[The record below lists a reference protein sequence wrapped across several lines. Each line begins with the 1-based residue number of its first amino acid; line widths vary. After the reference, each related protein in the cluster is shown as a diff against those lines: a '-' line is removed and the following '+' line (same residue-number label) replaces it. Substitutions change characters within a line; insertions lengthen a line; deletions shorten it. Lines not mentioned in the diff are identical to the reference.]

1 MSVRPEC
8 TAAMDFPANDLP
20 EKGCRLMVKGFLRQ
34 CKEGSESGYDMKASP
49 PETREQYGE
58 ELEVMCRKF
67 QRAAKMVSKLVALRQ
82 RITCSAVQE
91 SSTPTGMVFL
101 GLIVDDI
108 YDGHELVAA
117 AETKE
122 TKEVKTEAA
131 KEEEDEEK
139 ESAPTKPKA
148 PTKAPAKP
156 LPQLM
161 EEEVIPSLKAILEAQ
176 DDISELELSFQDN
189 RLEGYFLKK
198 DYPYSFWAFFPDGV
212 LTGPKGF
219 SLSSYGSVVSTV
231 EPFLV
236 DEKKITA
243 KHVVFWVEKRL
254 AAQGII
260 PVWKEE

>member
-1 MSVRPEC
+1 MATTGGSI
-8 TAAMDFPANDLP
+8 AISSFPSSSYFSSRKAKATSTLP
-20 EKGCRLMVKGFLRQ
+20 L
-34 CKEGSESGYDMKASP
+34 
-49 PETREQYGE
+49 
-58 ELEVMCRKF
+58 
-67 QRAAKMVSKLVALRQ
+67 MVSKLVALRQ

-91 SSTPTGMVFL
+91 SSTPT
-101 GLIVDDI
+101 
-108 YDGHELVAA
+108 VAA
-117 AETKE
+117 AETKD
-122 TKEVKTEAA
+122 TKEVKTEVA
-131 KEEEDEEK
+131 KEEEEEEEEEK

-148 PTKAPAKP
+148 PAKAPAKP